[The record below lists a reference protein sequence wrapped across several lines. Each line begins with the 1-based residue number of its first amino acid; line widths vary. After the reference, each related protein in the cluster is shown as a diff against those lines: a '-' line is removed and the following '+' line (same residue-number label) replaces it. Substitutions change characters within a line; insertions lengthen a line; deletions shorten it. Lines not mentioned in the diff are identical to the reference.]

1 MNDQSQSNED
11 DLEWRL
17 KLEGRV
23 PVSEA
28 ARMKGISEDTFRRR
42 YPHLIDQVSERRQGV
57 KLKHVID

>member
-1 MNDQSQSNED
+1 MNDRPQSKDEALD
-11 DLEWRL
+11 WRL
-17 KLEGRV
+17 ELERRV

-42 YPHLIDQVSERRQGV
+42 YSHLIDQVSDRRQAV